1 MKNFSMRAGSSGGVI
16 DNRLVV
22 CGGYFEHETKTMR
35 GEFRKIESYSSCYAY
50 GHENWTEISMQETKW
65 HASAI
70 VLNPSTLWVT
80 GGENRGSHLD
90 TTEFITLD
98 NKTSQRGKFL
108 QSFHSIFDYLT
119 IDFFTGPDLPIR
131 ITQHCTVKYNDTMVF
146 LTGGY
151 QNGEES
157 NKTWIINPTKD
168 FESAEGPALP
178 NATFFHSCGK
188 MTYENGTTVLI
199 IAGGRSEKAFF
210 DTVYML
216 DPSNAYGWIQGPNL
230 PSPRYQSE
238 MLTSPTENGV
248 ILVGG
253 MGKDPLPNQESLLK
267 LDAGSTSW
275 SSMPQTL
282 KSNRQSL
289 VALPVP
295 KSFKTNCST

>member
-1 MKNFSMRAGSSGGVI
+1 MDNF
-16 DNRLVV
+16 
-22 CGGYFEHETKTMR
+22 
-35 GEFRKIESYSSCYAY
+35 
-50 GHENWTEISMQETKW
+50 
-65 HASAI
+65 
-70 VLNPSTLWVT
+70 
-80 GGENRGSHLD
+80 
-90 TTEFITLD
+90 
-98 NKTSQRGKFL
+98 FL
-108 QSFHSIFDYLT
+108 
-119 IDFFTGPDLPIR
+119 GPDLPIR
-131 ITQHCTVKYNDTMVF
+131 ITQHCTVKYNDSMVF

-157 NKTWIINPTKD
+157 NKTWIINPSKY
-168 FESAEGPALP
+168 FESTEGPALP
-178 NATFFHSCGK
+178 NAIFFHSCGK

-210 DTVYML
+210 DTVFIL
-216 DPSNAYGWIQGPNL
+216 DPSNAYGWIPGPKL

-238 MLTSPTENGV
+238 MLTNPTGNGV

>member
-1 MKNFSMRAGSSGGVI
+1 MPFIIVFFS
-16 DNRLVV
+16 
-22 CGGYFEHETKTMR
+22 
-35 GEFRKIESYSSCYAY
+35 
-50 GHENWTEISMQETKW
+50 
-65 HASAI
+65 
-70 VLNPSTLWVT
+70 
-80 GGENRGSHLD
+80 
-90 TTEFITLD
+90 
-98 NKTSQRGKFL
+98 
-108 QSFHSIFDYLT
+108 
-119 IDFFTGPDLPIR
+119 GPDLPVR
-131 ITQHCTVKYNDTMVF
+131 ITQHCTVKYNDSMVF

-157 NKTWIINPTKD
+157 NKTWIINPSKGFQST
-168 FESAEGPALP
+168 EGPALP

-216 DPSNAYGWIQGPNL
+216 DPSNPYGWIQGPKL

-238 MLTSPTENGV
+238 MLTNPTGNGV

-295 KSFKTNCST
+295 KSFKTDCGT